1 MRLKT
6 EDSNGAGAGTVKRA
20 RARGMHARVC
30 VTSRGVLKARPWLL
44 APRCR
49 REPDRAPGTQ
59 AGTTKRRKT
68 KRRAG
73 MTPALWARARAKR
86 WTRRRSASTS
96 QRSLSPLAALPGCA
110 RTHAQQARA
119 RARAHTHTHTAHAQ
133 RMHNQT
139 AHTHAHTHTHMQTYT
154 SVYTHVDN
162 PISSRPI
169 SFSFDIL
176 PFIFFS
182 RAHNTSIVRVPS
194 QHRNRLN

>member
-73 MTPALWARARAKR
+73 TTPALWARARAKR

-119 RARAHTHTHTAHAQ
+119 RARTHTHTHTAHAQ

-154 SVYTHVDN
+154 SVCIHTWTIPFLLV
-162 PISSRPI
+162 PFLFPLTSSL
-169 SFSFDIL
+169 SF
-176 PFIFFS
+176 FFPAHTT
-182 RAHNTSIVRVPS
+182 RALCVYLASTETA
-194 QHRNRLN
+194 